1 MHKVVWRYGLSVAPK
16 KTHVIAPAMSWLLVT
31 RGCDLDGPLPLSANS
46 IIYNSVYKWST
57 KKKPYEP
64 CWLHFFYYA
73 CAPLMCRFFSRISAS
88 KLCRNVLELPRA
100 FEICEDILVRPIN
113 PGHATNNQLVS
124 FLQRDVTIDNRFANF
139 RDIRTHVKELRQI
152 EQQVEI

>member
-1 MHKVVWRYGLSVAPK
+1 VKLPRSVMLWLLTLALRAKADVTKGVRRVGWNWLGLGLGFLEWIDSWREQQPFPGLPTKVKPASESSCSLVWVVTTANHHPIYIELSLEP
-16 KTHVIAPAMSWLLVT
+16 HVIAPAMSWLLVT

-73 CAPLMCRFFSRISAS
+73 CAPHHWCVGFF
-88 KLCRNVLELPRA
+88 
-100 FEICEDILVRPIN
+100 
-113 PGHATNNQLVS
+113 
-124 FLQRDVTIDNRFANF
+124 
-139 RDIRTHVKELRQI
+139 
-152 EQQVEI
+152 